1 MQAAKIRV
9 VATKT
14 MIVTRDMWKEEGGI
28 GEFDEFAASQFV
40 KGALIEDLRNNPNRG
55 HVEIIAVV

>member
-1 MQAAKIRV
+1 MKAAKITV

-14 MIVTRDMWKEEGGI
+14 MIVTKDMWIEEGGI

-40 KGALIEDLRNNPNRG
+40 KGALIEDLRNNPDRG
-55 HVEIIAVV
+55 YVKIIAVV